1 MATKLF
7 LLLAICVL
15 PVLVNANN
23 KAFQIVGSVY
33 CDACRAGFET
43 SKCSYIH
50 GIVIKLIIFHHQ
62 LCFFLQSLSHI
73 IAFLGLFIL
82 FSGARVEI
90 KCFDRSTLK
99 LKYSIGAE
107 TDETGTYTIVV
118 EDDHGDQI
126 CYATL
131 VSSPIPSC
139 SIVDPRRN
147 KATAIL
153 THSNGAISN
162 LHYTNAMGF
171 LQDTVADGCQELLL
185 KLLQDDE

>member
-23 KAFQIVGSVY
+23 KAFQIVGRVY

-50 GIVIKLIIFHHQ
+50 G
-62 LCFFLQSLSHI
+62 
-73 IAFLGLFIL
+73 
-82 FSGARVEI
+82 ARVEI
-90 KCFDRSTLK
+90 KCFDRPTLK

-107 TDETGTYTIVV
+107 TDETGTYNIVV
-118 EDDHGDQI
+118 EDDHEDQI
-126 CYATL
+126 CHATL

-139 SIVDPRRN
+139 RIVDPRRN

-153 THSNGAISN
+153 TRSNGAISN